1 MKKVAVS
8 EDKVRRIRRAMK
20 ASGLDPD
27 TLTDDEI
34 VDHALTAAEFYFSGA
49 KTKNKTGYD

>member
-8 EDKVRRIRRAMK
+8 EHKIELIRKAMK

-27 TLTDDEI
+27 ALTDDEI
-34 VDHALTAAEFYFSGA
+34 VDQALTAAEFYFAEGEEEE
-49 KTKNKTGYD
+49 